1 MAARPVP
8 ARTGLAARTVQPRQP
23 RLRRRHP
30 VEAQQTVRLDPLGR
44 DIHGEAELIRGTG
57 SAATLVELP
66 AGVHAWYVN
75 EFDVLKQL
83 LRDPRVSK
91 DPRKHWPAWQRGEF
105 HDTWLLT
112 WLDRENMLCSY
123 GEDHKRLRK
132 LVAPAFTA
140 RRTAAML
147 PQVEKITTELLDAVE
162 QQALQAGPDGE
173 PVDLR
178 SCFAHPL
185 PMNVICELFGVPEDQ
200 RPEMKRLMDLIMD
213 TTLTAEQAGQ
223 TAVDMHAAFTA
234 LAGAK
239 RTQPGE
245 DLTSVLV
252 SARDEEGD
260 ALSEKELLDTL
271 LLMIGAGH
279 ETTVNL
285 IGNAVHAL
293 LSHPDQLQLVRD
305 GEASWDD
312 VIEETLRWA
321 PSIANL
327 PLRFAVERIEL
338 PDGTTIQQ
346 GDAILSTIAS
356 ANRDPGK
363 YGDRAAE
370 FDIRRPGGEHLAF
383 GHGVHFCMGAPLA
396 RMEARTALPALFDRF
411 PKLSLAVPAAELAQ
425 VPSAIAFGYAK
436 LPVRLLG

>member
-1 MAARPVP
+1 M
-8 ARTGLAARTVQPRQP
+8 
-23 RLRRRHP
+23 
-30 VEAQQTVRLDPLGR
+30 EAQQDTVRLDPLGR
-44 DIHGEAELIRGTG
+44 DIHGEAEQIRRLGA
-57 SAATLVELP
+57 SATLVELP
-66 AGVHAWYVN
+66 AGVRAWYVS

-91 DPRKHWPAWQRGEF
+91 DPRRHWPAWQRGEF
-105 HDTWLLT
+105 RDSWLLT

-147 PQVEKITTELLDAVE
+147 PRVERITGELLDAME
-162 QQALQAGPDGE
+162 RDAERDGTL
-173 PVDLR
+173 DLR
-178 SCFAHPL
+178 SAFAHPL

-223 TAVDMHAAFTA
+223 TAVDMMAAFTA
-234 LAGAK
+234 LAEAK
-239 RTQPGE
+239 RAEPGE

-293 LSHPDQLQLVRD
+293 LTHPDQLQLVRE
-305 GEASWDD
+305 GRASWDD
-312 VIEETLRWA
+312 AVEETLRWA

-327 PLRFAVERIEL
+327 PLRFAVEQIEL
-338 PDGTTIQQ
+338 PDGTTIRQ
-346 GDAILSTIAS
+346 GDAIVSTIAS
-356 ANRDPGK
+356 ANRDPAK
-363 YGDRAAE
+363 YGDTAAE
-370 FDIRRPGGEHLAF
+370 FDILRTDGEHLSF
-383 GHGVHFCMGAPLA
+383 GHGVHFCLGAPLA

-411 PKLSLAVPAAELAQ
+411 PKLSLAQPAEEPPQ
-425 VPSAIAFGYAK
+425 VPSAIAFGYAE
-436 LPVRLLG
+436 LPVRPLG

>member
-1 MAARPVP
+1 
-8 ARTGLAARTVQPRQP
+8 
-23 RLRRRHP
+23 
-30 VEAQQTVRLDPLGR
+30 VEAQQQSVQLDPLGR
-44 DIHGEAELIRGTG
+44 DIHGEAERIRGLG
-57 SAATLVELP
+57 ASATLVELP
-66 AGVHAWYVN
+66 AGVHAWYVS
-75 EFDVLKQL
+75 EFEALKQL

-91 DPRKHWPAWQRGEF
+91 DPRQHWPAWQRGEF
-105 HDTWLLT
+105 RDSWLLT

-132 LVAPAFTA
+132 LVAPAFTG

-147 PQVEKITTELLDAVE
+147 PRVERITNELLDAMEREIKLAEVTTG
-162 QQALQAGPDGE
+162 ALHLE
-173 PVDLR
+173 LR
-178 SCFAHPL
+178 SSFAHPL
-185 PMNVICELFGVPEDQ
+185 PMNVICELFGVPEEQ
-200 RPEMKRLMDLIMD
+200 RPEMRRLMDLIMD
-213 TTLTAEQAGQ
+213 TTLTAEQAAQ

-234 LAGAK
+234 LADAK
-239 RTQPGE
+239 RAEPGE

-260 ALSEKELLDTL
+260 RLSEKELLDTL

-293 LSHPDQLQLVRD
+293 LTHPEQLELVRE
-305 GEASWDD
+305 GKASWDD

-327 PLRFAVERIEL
+327 PLRFAVEQIEL
-338 PDGTTIQQ
+338 PDGTTIRQ

-356 ANRDPGK
+356 ANRDPDK
-363 YGDRAAE
+363 YGERAAE
-370 FDIRRPGGEHLAF
+370 FDVLRPGGEHLAF
-383 GHGVHFCMGAPLA
+383 GHGVHFCLGAPLA

-411 PKLSLAVPAAELAQ
+411 PKLSLAVPAEELAQ

-436 LPVRLLG
+436 LPVRPFG

>member
-1 MAARPVP
+1 M
-8 ARTGLAARTVQPRQP
+8 
-23 RLRRRHP
+23 
-30 VEAQQTVRLDPLGR
+30 
-44 DIHGEAELIRGTG
+44 
-57 SAATLVELP
+57 SATLVELP
-66 AGVHAWYVN
+66 AGVHAWYVS
-75 EFDVLKQL
+75 EFEALKQL

-91 DPRKHWPAWQRGEF
+91 DPRQHWPAWQRGEF
-105 HDTWLLT
+105 RDSWLLT

-132 LVAPAFTA
+132 LVAPAFTG

-147 PQVEKITTELLDAVE
+147 PRVERITTELLDAMERKIELAEVTTSAPHLE
-162 QQALQAGPDGE
+162 
-173 PVDLR
+173 LR
-178 SCFAHPL
+178 SSFAHPL
-185 PMNVICELFGVPEDQ
+185 PMNVICELFGVPEEQ
-200 RPEMKRLMDLIMD
+200 RPEMRRLMDLIMD
-213 TTLTAEQAGQ
+213 TTLTAEQAAQ

-234 LAGAK
+234 LAEAK
-239 RTQPGE
+239 RAEPGE

-260 ALSEKELLDTL
+260 RLSEKELLDTL

-293 LSHPDQLQLVRD
+293 LTHPEQLELVRE
-305 GEASWDD
+305 GKASWDD

-327 PLRFAVERIEL
+327 PLRFAVEQIEL
-338 PDGTTIQQ
+338 PDGTTIRQ

-356 ANRDPGK
+356 ANRDPDK
-363 YGDRAAE
+363 YGERAAE
-370 FDIRRPGGEHLAF
+370 FDVRRPGGEHLAF
-383 GHGVHFCMGAPLA
+383 GHGVHFCLGAPLA

-411 PKLSLAVPAAELAQ
+411 PKLSLAVPAEELAQ

>member
-1 MAARPVP
+1 MEEPVHIAVP
-8 ARTGLAARTVQPRQP
+8 SDV
-23 RLRRRHP
+23 
-30 VEAQQTVRLDPLGR
+30 VIDPEGR
-44 DIHGEAELIRGTG
+44 DIHGEAQRIRARGA
-57 SAATLVELP
+57 AATLVELP
-66 AGVHAWYVN
+66 AGIHAWYVS

-91 DPRKHWPAWQRGEF
+91 DPRRHWPAWQRGEF
-105 HDTWLLT
+105 HDTWIRT
-112 WLDRENMLCSY
+112 WVSVENMLSSY

-147 PQVEKITTELLDAVE
+147 PRVERITGELLDAME
-162 QQALQAGPDGE
+162 DDAARDGT
-173 PVDLR
+173 VDLR
-178 SCFAHPL
+178 ASFAHPL

-213 TTLTAEQAGQ
+213 TTLTPEQAGQ
-223 TAVDMHAAFTA
+223 TAVDMQAAFTA
-234 LAGAK
+234 LVEAK
-239 RTQPGE
+239 RAEPGE

-252 SARDEEGD
+252 GARDEEGA

-293 LSHPDQLQLVRD
+293 LAHPEQLRLVLD
-305 GEASWDD
+305 GQASWDD

-327 PLRFAVERIEL
+327 PLRFAVEDIAL
-338 PDGTTIQQ
+338 PDGTVIGQ
-346 GDAILSTIAS
+346 GDALLSTIAS
-356 ANRDPGK
+356 ANRDPAK
-363 YGDRAAE
+363 YGADAAR
-370 FDIRRPGGEHLAF
+370 FDIRRAGGGEHLSF
-383 GHGVHFCMGAPLA
+383 GHGVHFCLGAPLA

-411 PKLSLAVPAAELAQ
+411 PKLRPAVPPEEMAQ
-425 VPSAIAFGYAK
+425 VASCIAFGYAGI
-436 LPVRLLG
+436 PVRPRG

>member
-1 MAARPVP
+1 M
-8 ARTGLAARTVQPRQP
+8 
-23 RLRRRHP
+23 
-30 VEAQQTVRLDPLGR
+30 EAQQQTVRIDPLGR
-44 DIHGEAELIRGTG
+44 DIHGEATHIRGLG
-57 SAATLVELP
+57 SAALVELP
-66 AGVHAWYVN
+66 AGVHAWYIS
-75 EFDVLKQL
+75 EFEVLKQL

-91 DPRKHWPAWQRGEF
+91 DPRQHWPPWQRGEF
-105 HDTWLLT
+105 RDTWLLT

-147 PQVEKITTELLDAVE
+147 PRVERITTELLDAMEVR
-162 QQALQAGPDGE
+162 ARQAGPGGE
-173 PVDLR
+173 PLDLR
-178 SCFAHPL
+178 SAYAHPL
-185 PMNVICELFGVPEDQ
+185 PMNVICELFGVPEEQ

-223 TAVDMHAAFTA
+223 TAVDMQAACTA
-234 LAGAK
+234 LTEAK
-239 RTQPGE
+239 RTEPGE

-252 SARDEEGD
+252 SARDDEGT

-293 LSHPDQLQLVRD
+293 LTHPEQLDLVRL
-305 GEASWDD
+305 GKASWDD

-327 PLRFAVERIEL
+327 PLRFAVEEIEL
-338 PDGTTIQQ
+338 PDGTTIRQ
-346 GDAILSTIAS
+346 GDAIVSTIAS

-363 YGDRAAE
+363 YGASAAE
-370 FDIRRPGGEHLAF
+370 FDVLRSAGEHLAF
-383 GHGVHFCMGAPLA
+383 GHGVHFCLGAPLA

-411 PKLSLAVPAAELAQ
+411 PDLALAVPPEELAQ
-425 VPSAIAFGYAK
+425 VPSAIAHGFAT
-436 LPVRLLG
+436 LPVRPLG

>member
-1 MAARPVP
+1 M
-8 ARTGLAARTVQPRQP
+8 
-23 RLRRRHP
+23 
-30 VEAQQTVRLDPLGR
+30 EAQQQSVQLDPLGR
-44 DIHGEAELIRGTG
+44 DIHGEAERIRGLG
-57 SAATLVELP
+57 VSATLVELP
-66 AGVHAWYVN
+66 AGVHAWYVS
-75 EFDVLKQL
+75 EFEALKQL

-91 DPRKHWPAWQRGEF
+91 DPRQHWPAWQRGEF
-105 HDTWLLT
+105 RDSWLLT

-132 LVAPAFTA
+132 LVAPAFTG

-147 PQVEKITTELLDAVE
+147 PRVERITTELLDAMERKIELAEVTTSAPHLE
-162 QQALQAGPDGE
+162 
-173 PVDLR
+173 LR
-178 SCFAHPL
+178 SSFAHPL
-185 PMNVICELFGVPEDQ
+185 PMNVICELFGVPEEQ
-200 RPEMKRLMDLIMD
+200 RPEMRRLMDLIMD
-213 TTLTAEQAGQ
+213 TTLTAEQAAQ

-234 LAGAK
+234 LAEAK
-239 RTQPGE
+239 RAEPGE

-260 ALSEKELLDTL
+260 RLSEKELLDTL

-293 LSHPDQLQLVRD
+293 LTHPEQLELVRE
-305 GEASWDD
+305 GKASWDD

-327 PLRFAVERIEL
+327 PLRFAVEQIEL
-338 PDGTTIQQ
+338 PDGTTIRQ

-356 ANRDPGK
+356 ANRDPDK
-363 YGDRAAE
+363 YGERAAE
-370 FDIRRPGGEHLAF
+370 FDVRRPGGEHLAF
-383 GHGVHFCMGAPLA
+383 GHGVHFCLGAPLA

-411 PKLSLAVPAAELAQ
+411 PKLSLAVPAEELAQ